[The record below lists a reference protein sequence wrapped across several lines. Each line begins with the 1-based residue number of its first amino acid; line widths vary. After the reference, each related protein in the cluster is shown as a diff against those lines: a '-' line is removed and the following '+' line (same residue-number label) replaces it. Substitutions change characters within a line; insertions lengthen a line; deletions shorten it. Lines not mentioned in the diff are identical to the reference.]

1 MVTAQGPSLIPARPM
16 RLPMKLSMV
25 LALALFFTLIAIN
38 QPLKTPAAPQGIFSF
53 QLAATAE
60 NSRAMLISWGQSG
73 QSLARFSLWLGL
85 LFTVAWVASLLQLTR
100 HFTRDRPGIRERKIA
115 RWVRALFVLA
125 ALCDL
130 AENSVLINN
139 LPTPTDTLSSTAAIL
154 VLAKLTGVIL
164 GTAGL
169 VIIRASR
176 RRPLVPSG

>member
-1 MVTAQGPSLIPARPM
+1 MVTVQRPPFLPVKPM
-16 RLPMKLSMV
+16 RSPMKASLV
-25 LALALFFTLIAIN
+25 LAVGLFLVIAVLN
-38 QPLKTPAAPQGIFSF
+38 QSLKTEAAPQGIFSF

-60 NSRAMLISWGQSG
+60 QSGAILQSWGQEN
-73 QSLARFSLWLGL
+73 LAFAELSLWLGL